1 MTTKN
6 TKVTTPK
13 SEEVTEEVTTAT
25 RRTYVCQAQV
35 SSEYSR
41 QALATDYD
49 ANVFNFN
56 WTMRADGKYDKK
68 GNGKL
73 TLDQRKAL
81 QVERDLLMGALVEVT
96 NSLKTRDGAIVEPKG
111 PKDLK
116 AEFDNIWNHLKSKSK
131 YRKTDSADD
140 SGSDTSEAE
149 KFAKLIKAAYN
160 KSTDPEAVA
169 DRSVVKD
176 LEAIAKKIGLNL
188 E

>member
-6 TKVTTPK
+6 TKVTTAK
-13 SEEVTEEVTTAT
+13 NALTTAIEEVTTAT
-25 RRTYVCQAQV
+25 RRTNVCQSQV
-35 SSEYSR
+35 NSEFSR
-41 QALATDYD
+41 QDLATDYD
-49 ANVFNFN
+49 TKVFASYN

-68 GNGKL
+68 GDGKL
-73 TLDQRKAL
+73 TLEQRKEVQA
-81 QVERDLLMGALVEVT
+81 ERDLLMAELVSVT
-96 NSLKTRDGAIVEPKG
+96 GQTKDSLKAT
-111 PKDLK
+111 
-116 AEFDNIWNHLKSKSK
+116 FDNIWNHLKSKSK
-131 YRKTDSADD
+131 HRKNDNADD

-169 DRSVVKD
+169 DRSVVRD

>member
-6 TKVTTPK
+6 TKVTTAK
-13 SEEVTEEVTTAT
+13 NALTTAIEEVTTAT
-25 RRTYVCQAQV
+25 RRTNVCKAQV
-35 SSEYSR
+35 NSEYSR
-41 QALATDYD
+41 QDLATDYD
-49 ANVFNFN
+49 NNVLHFN

-68 GNGKL
+68 AGGKL
-73 TLDQRKAL
+73 TLEQRKEVQA
-81 QVERDLLMGALVEVT
+81 ERDVLMTELVSVT
-96 NSLKTRDGAIVEPKG
+96 GQPKESLKAT
-111 PKDLK
+111 
-116 AEFDNIWNHLKSKSK
+116 FDNIWNHLKSKSK
-131 YRKTDSADD
+131 HRATDSADD